1 VNGNEPTS
9 ANGLSPRIQNGVRIG
24 TNPEHTVSTMR
35 TATTLMLKLIAL
47 GCLEATRRLESPTT
61 RAANR

>member
-1 VNGNEPTS
+1 
-9 ANGLSPRIQNGVRIG
+9 
-24 TNPEHTVSTMR
+24 
-35 TATTLMLKLIAL
+35 MLKLIAL